1 MEVMTPGAFLRIC
14 IGLFGGVGLFIYG
27 MKTVGWGLQKVAG
40 RRMRNILSTLT
51 NTPIKGTVIGALMT
65 ATIQSSSATTVMLIG
80 FVNASLMTLSQA
92 IGVVYGA
99 NIGTTFTV
107 QLIAFNVSDY
117 SLLLVGTGVM
127 LLVFKRN
134 RIVQYIGQSLL
145 GFGLIFLGIK
155 ILMDTTEPLHS
166 YPFFLQSLVS
176 MKAYPLVAIAI
187 SAIFTGI
194 IHSSAATIGIAMVLA
209 SQGII
214 DLSAAIPIL
223 LGADIG
229 TCSTAILSSLGSSR
243 EGKRVAVAH
252 LLFNLIGTALI
263 YPFMGLFRET
273 VLLMSDPF
281 TASIS
286 RQIANGHMLFKVLN
300 TMIFLPFTSPF
311 RKLITFMIPIVPE
324 LERAFHVRYLDEE
337 VLDTPEI
344 ALGQAGKETERM
356 GNRVLDMLRQ
366 TVLVFQNGDDLLREE
381 IKKMD
386 NEIDFL
392 DDAITRYLTS
402 VAQRSL
408 TEDQSRREISFLNI
422 VDNLEHIGDLID
434 KNLMELARKK
444 FDFGLHF
451 SSGGEQDI
459 ILMHGQIY
467 ANLQKVMDAFVHWDA
482 EKAKEVLHQFPRV
495 DKLEADLR
503 KAHIQ
508 RLHNGLQETID
519 TSSIHLDVIS
529 NLKQVNTHAES
540 IAKEV
545 AGEN

>member
-1 MEVMTPGAFLRIC
+1 MTPGAFLRIC

-40 RRMRNILSTLT
+40 RRLRNILGTLT

-65 ATIQSSSATTVMLIG
+65 ATIQSSSATTVMLVG

-107 QLIAFNVSDY
+107 QLIAFNVSNY
-117 SLLLVGTGVM
+117 SLLLVGIGVM

-134 RIVQYIGQSLL
+134 RIVQYLGQSLL

-155 ILMDTTEPLHS
+155 VLMDSTEPLRS
-166 YPFFLQSLVS
+166 YPLFLNSLVS
-176 MKAYPLVAIAI
+176 MEAYPIVAIAI
-187 SAIFTGI
+187 SAVFTGI
-194 IHSSAATIGIAMVLA
+194 IHSSAAAIGISMVLA
-209 SQGII
+209 SQGMM
-214 DLSAAIPIL
+214 DLPAAIPIL

-252 LLFNLIGTALI
+252 LLFNLIGALLV
-263 YPFMGLFRET
+263 YPFMDLFREAI
-273 VLLMSDPF
+273 LWMSDPF
-281 TASIS
+281 AAGIS

-300 TMIFLPFTSPF
+300 TMIFLPFTVPF
-311 RKLITFMIPIVPE
+311 RKIITFMIPIVPE
-324 LERAFHVRYLDEE
+324 LERTFEVRYLDEQ

-344 ALGQAGKETERM
+344 ALGQAGKEAERM
-356 GNRVLDMLRQ
+356 GNRVLEMFRQ
-366 TVLVFQNGDDLLREE
+366 TILVFQNGDDFLREE

-386 NEIDFL
+386 NEIDYL
-392 DDAITRYLTS
+392 DDAITRYLIS
-402 VAQRSL
+402 VAQGSL
-408 TEDQSRREISFLNI
+408 TEDQSRREISLLNI
-422 VDNLEHIGDLID
+422 VDNLEHVGDLID
-434 KNLMELARKK
+434 KSLMELARKK
-444 FDFGLHF
+444 IDFGLHF

-467 ANLQKVMDAFVHWDA
+467 ANLQKVVSAFVHWNA
-482 EKAKEVLHQFPRV
+482 EQAKEVLHQFPRI
-495 DKLEADLR
+495 DKLESDLR

-529 NLKQVNTHAES
+529 SLKQINTHAES
-540 IAKEV
+540 MAKEV